1 MNRSNLLSQLQ
12 IDREPDGGGRG
23 RGQGPVRPF
32 PWLWVL
38 GAAVGVVV
46 LAGLVWFLLA
56 RPDRPAVRVAEATAI
71 APGASARGG
80 SLLDASGYVI
90 ARRAA
95 TVSSKVTGKVAEVLI
110 EEGQQVTAGQVM
122 ARLDD
127 SNIRAS
133 VAQAQAQ
140 VAAAEANLHLAQVG
154 LTQAASREKRAQTL
168 HAQGYVSDQSV
179 EDAHNATDSAR
190 YNLELMQRQAQVAR
204 AALGVGQRGL
214 EDTVVRA
221 PFAGV
226 VTVKAA
232 QPGEMVSPVSAGGGF
247 TRTGI
252 GTVVDMDSLEV
263 EVDVAESFINR
274 VQTGMPAVVRLNA
287 YPAWEIPAA
296 VIAVI
301 PTADRS
307 KATVSVRLA
316 MKVKDPRIVPE
327 MGARV
332 SFLGP
337 AAQAAAGA
345 RNRSVVVPAD
355 AVMAEGADK
364 GQVFVL
370 ADGKLERRA
379 VSLGPQEPKGQVIQ
393 AGLSP
398 GDKVVVGALD
408 KLKDGERVRINTKP
422 EDDE

>member
-1 MNRSNLLSQLQ
+1 MNRSTLISQLQ
-12 IDREPDGGGRG
+12 IDRGSDSRG
-23 RGQGPVRPF
+23 DPERPF
-32 PWLWVL
+32 PWWIL
-38 GAAVGVVV
+38 GAVAGAVV
-46 LAGLVWFLLA
+46 LAALAWFLIV
-56 RPDRPAVRVAEATAI
+56 RPDRPEVTVAQAEASQ
-71 APGASARGG
+71 PGASSRGG

-110 EEGQQVTAGQVM
+110 EEGQVVQRGQVM

-127 SNIRAS
+127 TNIRAS
-133 VAQAQAQ
+133 VEQARAQ
-140 VAAAEANLHLAQVG
+140 VAAADANLRVAEVG
-154 LTQAASREKRAQTL
+154 VTQAASRARRAQQL
-168 HAQGYVSDQSV
+168 HAQGFVSDQSL
-179 EDAHNATDSAR
+179 EDARNALDSAR
-190 YNLELMQRQAQVAR
+190 SNMELVRRQAGVAR
-204 AALGVGQRGL
+204 AALQVAQRSL
-214 EDTVVRA
+214 DDTVVRA

-274 VQTGMPAVVRLNA
+274 VREGMPGVVKLNA
-287 YPAWEIPAA
+287 YPDFEIPAE
-296 VIAVI
+296 VVAVI

-316 MKVKDPRIVPE
+316 LKVKDPRIVPE

-337 AAQAAAGA
+337 ATQAGA
-345 RNRSVVVPAD
+345 TRARAVVVPAD
-355 AVMAEGADK
+355 AVIADGPDK
-364 GQVFVL
+364 GVVFVV
-370 ADGKLERRA
+370 ADGKVERRA
-379 VSLGPQEPKGQVIQ
+379 VRLGPQEPKGQVIQ
-393 AGLSP
+393 AGVSP
-398 GDKVVVGALD
+398 GETVAVGALD
-408 KLKDGERVRINTKP
+408 KLKDGERVRVSKKAAD
-422 EDDE
+422 ED